1 MPAQQAPVVAQTPAQ
16 KPQADAPARQVEP
29 PRQSEPVAQ
38 QADEPPAQRTADG
51 DELRQ
56 RVNANWDRFM
66 AVVKSQGGVKLSA
79 ALKSVKE
86 IETDGRILVLRFAAA
101 HNFSREMIDEPAH
114 KAAVEAAWR
123 QVLGEDVGI
132 RCSLMGSAATPA
144 GGGKQEQPRAGGDA
158 LLEEAK
164 RRGAV
169 VRQLD

>member
-1 MPAQQAPVVAQTPAQ
+1 MVVMKA
-16 KPQADAPARQVEP
+16 
-29 PRQSEPVAQ
+29 
-38 QADEPPAQRTADG
+38 
-51 DELRQ
+51 
-56 RVNANWDRFM
+56 
-66 AVVKSQGGVKLSA
+66 QGGVKLTA

-86 IETDGRILVLRFAAA
+86 IETEGRVLVLRFAAT

-132 RCSLMGSAATPA
+132 RCSLMGAAPGSAAPA
-144 GGGKQEQPRAGGDA
+144 ARGTSEPPRAGGDA
-158 LLEEAK
+158 LLEDAK